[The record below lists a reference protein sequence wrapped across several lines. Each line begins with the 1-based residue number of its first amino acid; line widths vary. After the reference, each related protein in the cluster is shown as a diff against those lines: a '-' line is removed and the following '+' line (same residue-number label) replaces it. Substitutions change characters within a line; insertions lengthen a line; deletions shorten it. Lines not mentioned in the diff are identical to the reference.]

1 MNDRQQNLR
10 AKLLLLGIS
19 TLLCLYAAEGVVRF
33 VARRDG
39 PLPACRQAPDRA
51 LCSAALARGEAHD
64 GRPFHERI
72 AALRKDFGDVV
83 PALGGRSYSPAE
95 STGPQHLSPLAGIS
109 RVKTLLCT
117 PAGSLLYDSD
127 EHGFRNPLGL
137 QGVEG
142 LDLVLLG
149 DSFAHGYCVAGSEEV
164 GQRLR
169 ADWPQTLN
177 LGFSDA
183 GPLQALATFREY
195 GAAGRP
201 RHLVWLFF
209 EGNDLGDLQ
218 RDRTKPPWPR
228 YLEASFSQGLREKQ
242 EQIDSDIRAS
252 VLEQIEKS
260 RKDGQRAA
268 PAQVERRLF
277 QKLFD
282 FFAARHTRAALRRT
296 FGRLRRPTPPPPDLG
311 LLEEVMTAMH
321 RDARASGSQL
331 HFVYLPSFSRIAA
344 GPLKAPHATI
354 VALAKRVGM
363 SVVDLVPTFEAHPD
377 PKSLFPFRIN
387 GHYTA
392 EGYGLVAE
400 AIKSHLI
407 TSTR

>member
-1 MNDRQQNLR
+1 MNDRRQNLR
-10 AKLLLLGIS
+10 SKLWLLGIS
-19 TLLCLYAAEGVVRF
+19 TLLCLYAAEGVVRL
-33 VARRDG
+33 VGRRGG

-51 LCSAALARGEAHD
+51 LCSAALARGETYD

-95 STGPQHLSPLAGIS
+95 STDPQHPSPLAGIS
-109 RVKTLLCT
+109 RVKTLLCNS
-117 PAGSLLYDSD
+117 AGAVLYDSD

-137 QGVEG
+137 QGAED

-149 DSFAHGYCVAGSEEV
+149 NSFAHGYCVADSEEV

-169 ADWPQTLN
+169 AHWPRTLN

-183 GPLQALATFREY
+183 GPLQALAAFREY
-195 GAAGRP
+195 GAARRP

-209 EGNDLGDLQ
+209 EGNDTGDLR
-218 RDRTKPPWPR
+218 RDRTVPPWPR

-260 RKDGQRAA
+260 KREGRQAA
-268 PAQVERRLF
+268 QAQVAPRLHR
-277 QKLFD
+277 KLFD
-282 FFAARHTRAALRRT
+282 FFAARYTRAALRRS

-311 LLEEVMTAMH
+311 LLEEVMIAMH

-331 HFVYLPSFSRIAA
+331 HFVYLPSFSRIAG

-354 VALAKRVGM
+354 VTLAKRVGM

-392 EGYGLVAE
+392 DGYGLVAE
-400 AIKSHLI
+400 AIRSHLI
-407 TSTR
+407 TSAR